1 MTDKYPVVGFE
12 VMKRLFPE
20 HKKEAHDLV
29 ESGLWFYS
37 VPDEGFVSY
46 IPNVNV
52 CVNDVPPL
60 QRDFSAEEVNFTL
73 RRYGSVYE
81 VTVENNF
88 PSSFFLASNFTE
100 LVQEHLDVTPD
111 LYATVFQN
119 VSAPIILGSW
129 KSLSRLLFTEDASR
143 HKTASVDFFKTR
155 KVG

>member
-20 HKKEAHDLV
+20 HKNEAHALV

-37 VPDEGFVSY
+37 LPDEGFVSY
-46 IPNVNV
+46 LPDVNL
-52 CVNDVPPL
+52 CVNDVEPV
-60 QRDFSAEEVNFTL
+60 QREFSVEEIHFTL
-73 RRYGSVYE
+73 RKYGSVYE
-81 VTVENNF
+81 VTVDNNF

-119 VSAPIILGSW
+119 ISAPIILGSW
-129 KSLSRLLFTEDASR
+129 KSLSRLLFTEDDSR
-143 HKTASVDFFKTR
+143 HKTASVEFFKTR